1 MKALLLLSLM
11 VPTLALAASPDER
24 GLLPEI
30 RRDDKSESD
39 NDRKTLQSE
48 ILITKAENQAIVSLQ
63 SLLKKKAGTRE
74 EPDLMYRL
82 AELYMRRSKT
92 GRFFDLVFGQNGAG
106 GKMALPSSFPV
117 TKEKGS
123 DSIKKAIEVYGAIEK
138 RFPSYSEMDSVL
150 FNKAFA
156 HQQLGQTRDAEALY
170 TKLVEKH
177 PGSSLIPDASVAL
190 GELAYDQRRFSVT
203 MTHLARVEKY
213 PESRVRVFALYKSAW
228 AAYNMQK
235 SDVAVEKLIQ
245 VLELSPAAAAGENKQ
260 RQSLRREALR
270 DLAVFVGDSRDARE
284 LYPFFKKITSAGEL
298 GQSMLDLA
306 KLYAT
311 HSRQKEMNIF
321 LDEFISKNEENP
333 HRLRA
338 VLQLVEAKEVLKDR
352 PGVLK
357 MLNEASELCAPS
369 SAWLARQDAV
379 EQKESCGTQFPK
391 TSLEMAG
398 KWWDIWQKNKGNAE
412 FAALTE
418 KAFELV
424 LRHEDP
430 TTPDLKTHFAYAEL
444 LFQLGRFNEASE
456 QYHLVGEKET
466 KDAKVGHDADYGA
479 LFALDKALEKK
490 KDLATAA
497 QRQLFAE
504 TYLKRHPQGDQAG
517 PVRLKLAQIAYE
529 ESRIDDAVTWAQPL
543 IAANVPA
550 ALREKAEDLHLDVLN
565 MKKDFAKLEEFA
577 ARYAKPANEERR
589 KSLKQIEEEARYA
602 ALEIKLKDQA
612 PEKAAL
618 LLKDFA
624 QKSSNGK
631 LVQESLWRSLSLAYS
646 SGHPL
651 QGAEASLDFAKKFP
665 QDKRV
670 PDALGEAVRGLSEA
684 GRMSDAA
691 ELLQKLA
698 TLDKTKA
705 STHLELAADF
715 LRLERRGSDA
725 RRLYENLLPTATD
738 DVRARLYE
746 KIFATLNEGQS
757 NERAKIE
764 AMILQRNV
772 EPFATRLLVKK
783 AYALLEN
790 GQATEA
796 FELARKIMSREAPAD
811 LRADARLIQARILE
825 SEFVRQSMKSSRE
838 EKFALV
844 LALKTEKLEKAQ
856 SAFLGVGKMAARPET
871 VLLALQG
878 IDRCLV
884 HYVESLEHLL
894 PPASLSEAEAGAFK
908 QEMQKLIKPLRSQ
921 REGNLTQIK
930 SLSVKALAKSGPA
943 ATGSNAWDQLAAE
956 APAPVPMRLPVATVF
971 KAGLPS
977 SWDRDAK
984 TLKALDKAD
993 YAALPA
999 KALQNSEQT
1008 ATRALGLLQ
1017 FSLVAE
1023 HDGLLEKAQWLN
1035 EAALRLEKEHPVLLY
1050 QKARLHARI
1059 ESTEAAS
1066 ADFAKLLDTSID
1078 STELRILRAH
1088 RAFSEGDFAG
1098 VSKFLSGIVLG
1109 DEYDRELG
1117 VMRSE
1122 SLAAQG
1128 EPEKALRLLDEMAA
1142 KKAIIEVELQKAR
1155 LNEVYKIA
1163 PVPALES
1170 YQKALKLATD
1180 PKMKDWLV
1188 RKTEYLKINFKVGLN
1203 VTSAD

>member
-1 MKALLLLSLM
+1 MKSLLLISLLM
-11 VPTLALAASPDER
+11 PTAGFAASPDER

-30 RRDDKSESD
+30 RRDDKSESE

-48 ILITKAENQAIVSLQ
+48 ILITKAENQAIASLQ

-74 EPDLMYRL
+74 EPDLLYRL

-106 GKMALPSSFPV
+106 GKLALPSSFPV
-117 TKEKGS
+117 PKEKGS
-123 DSIKKAIEVYGAIEK
+123 DSIKKAIEVYTSIEK
-138 RFPSYSEMDSVL
+138 RFPSYGEMDSVL
-150 FNKAFA
+150 FNNAFA
-156 HQQLGQTRDAEALY
+156 HQQLGRTRESETLY
-170 TKLVEKH
+170 AQLIEKH
-177 PGSSLIPDASVAL
+177 PSSPLIPDASVAL
-190 GELAYDQRRFSVT
+190 GELAYDQRRFAVA

-213 PESRVRVFALYKSAW
+213 PESRVRVYALYKSAW
-228 AAYNMQK
+228 AAYNMQT
-235 SDVAVEKLIQ
+235 SDVAVEKLTR
-245 VLELSPAAAAGENKQ
+245 VLELSPAAAAGESGP

-284 LYPFFKKITSAGEL
+284 LYPFFKKMTSGAEL

-306 KLYAT
+306 KLYSL
-311 HSRQKEMNIF
+311 HSRQKEMGVF
-321 LDEFISKNEENP
+321 LGEFIAKNEDNP

-352 PGVLK
+352 AGVLQ
-357 MLNEASELCAPS
+357 MLNEAAELCAPS
-369 SAWLARQDAV
+369 SLWRARQDTA
-379 EQKESCGTQFPK
+379 EQTESCGTLFPK

-412 FAALTE
+412 FAGLTE

-424 LRHEDP
+424 LRGEDP
-430 TTPDLKTHFAYAEL
+430 LKPDLKTHFAYAEL
-444 LFQLGRFNEASE
+444 LFQLGRFTEASE
-456 QYHLVGEKET
+456 QYHLVGEKEE
-466 KDAKVGHDADYGA
+466 KDAKIRHDADYGA

-490 KDLATAA
+490 KDIVVAA
-497 QRQLFAE
+497 QRQLLAE

-529 ESRIDDAVTWAQPL
+529 ESRIDDAVAWARPL
-543 IAANVPA
+543 ITSGVPA
-550 ALREKAEDLHLDVLN
+550 ALREKAEDLDLDVLN
-565 MKKDFAKLEEFA
+565 LKKDFAKLEEFA
-577 ARYAKPANEERR
+577 ARYAKPAGEERR
-589 KSLKQIEEEARYA
+589 KALKQIEEEARYA
-602 ALEIKLKDQA
+602 ALEIRLKDQA

-624 QKSSNGK
+624 QKSSNEK
-631 LVQESLWRSLSLAYS
+631 LVRESLWRSLSLAYS
-646 SGHPL
+646 SGRPL

-665 QDKRV
+665 RDGRTTE
-670 PDALGEAVRGLSEA
+670 ALNEAVRGLSEA

-691 ELLQKLA
+691 ELLQRLA
-698 TLDKTKA
+698 ADDKAKA
-705 STHLELAADF
+705 PARLELAADF
-715 LRLERRGSDA
+715 LRLERRGADA
-725 RRLYENLLPTATD
+725 RRIYENLLPTAD
-738 DVRARLYE
+738 GDARARLYE
-746 KIFATLNEGQS
+746 KIFATLGEGQTA
-757 NERAKIE
+757 ERAKIE

-783 AYALLEN
+783 ANTLFEN
-790 GQATEA
+790 GQATDT
-796 FELARKIMSREAPAD
+796 FELSRKIMSREAPAD

-825 SEFVRQSMKSSRE
+825 SEFLRQSMKSTRE

-856 SAFLGVGKMAARPET
+856 SAFLGVSKMAARPET

-878 IDRCLV
+878 IDRCLA
-884 HYVESLEHLL
+884 HYIESLEHLA
-894 PPASLSEAEAGAFK
+894 PPASLSDAEAGAFK
-908 QEMQKLIKPLRSQ
+908 TEMAKLVVPLRSQ
-921 REGNLTQIK
+921 REANLAQIK
-930 SLSVKALAKSGPA
+930 SLSVKALAKQSP
-943 ATGSNAWDQLAAE
+943 NAWEHLAVE
-956 APAPVPMRLPVATVF
+956 APAPVPLRLPAAAVF
-971 KAGLPS
+971 KAGLPP
-977 SWDRDAK
+977 SWEREAK
-984 TLKALDKAD
+984 ILKPLEKAD
-993 YAALPA
+993 YTALPA
-999 KALQNSEQT
+999 KALQNSEQ
-1008 ATRALGLLQ
+1008 ASTRALGLLQ

-1023 HDGLLEKAQWLN
+1023 HDGLLEKALWLV
-1035 EAALRLEKEHPVLLY
+1035 EAALRLENEHPVLLY

-1088 RAFSEGDFAG
+1088 RAFSEGDFAA
-1098 VSKFLSGIVLG
+1098 VSKFLSGITLG

-1117 VMRSE
+1117 VLRSE
-1122 SLAAQG
+1122 SLAALG
-1128 EPEKALRLLDEMAA
+1128 EPEKALRLLDEMTA
-1142 KKAIIEVELQKAR
+1142 KKAIVEVELQKAR